1 MGGNR
6 QKKSIFSVFSFF
18 KPKRTQGARGDVY
31 DSWQDQDS
39 GRRVFPSDY
48 DMSYGIVADRKVDT
62 KADELIDRVRKSQAM
77 ACEVSHSE
85 HQTVTIHTPLEKKPA
100 MHVV

>member
-1 MGGNR
+1 MGGK
-6 QKKSIFSVFSFF
+6 KKSIFSVFSFF
-18 KPKRTQGARGDVY
+18 KPRRAQGARGD

-62 KADELIDRVRKSQAM
+62 KAEDLINRVRKSQAM
-77 ACEVSHSE
+77 ASEVSHGE
-85 HQTVTIHTPLEKKPA
+85 HLTVTLHIPLERHA
-100 MHVV
+100 